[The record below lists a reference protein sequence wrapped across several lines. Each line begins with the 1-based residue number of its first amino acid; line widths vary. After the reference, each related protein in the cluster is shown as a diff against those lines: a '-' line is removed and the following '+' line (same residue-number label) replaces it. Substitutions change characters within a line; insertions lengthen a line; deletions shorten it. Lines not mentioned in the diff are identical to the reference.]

1 MSWEDILKNAT
12 REAKQ
17 FIEEYLSSYDT
28 WLEECE
34 KIHQQQLEQVEE
46 GHQSIIDIK
55 EKYAE
60 QLDIP
65 VIRDMLERT
74 AETNNRTRQSIYESM
89 DRIKELTDRMKALR
103 EEMVGVPIY
112 NILETLIMSI
122 PPESLMEGDRS
133 YPNSPSYDLQQAED
147 LLHRL
152 SFEGSGRRDFT

>member
-17 FIEEYLSSYDT
+17 FIEEYLSSYDV

-34 KIHQQQLEQVEE
+34 KINQQQLEQVEE

-74 AETNNRTRQSIYESM
+74 AETNNRTRQLIYQTM
-89 DRIKELTDRMKALR
+89 DEVKQLMNRMKTLR
-103 EEMVGVPIY
+103 EAMIGVPIY
-112 NILETLIMSI
+112 NILETLIKSI
-122 PPESLMEGDRS
+122 PAESLMEGGSS
-133 YPNSPSYDLQQAED
+133 YPDSPSYDLQQAED

>member
-12 REAKQ
+12 REAEQ

-55 EKYAE
+55 EKYTE

-74 AETNNRTRQSIYESM
+74 AETNNRTRQLIYQTM
-89 DRIKELTDRMKALR
+89 DEVKQLMNRMKTLR
-103 EEMVGVPIY
+103 EAMIGVPIY
-112 NILETLIMSI
+112 NILETLIKSI
-122 PPESLMEGDRS
+122 PAQSLMEGGSS
-133 YPNSPSYDLQQAED
+133 YPDSPSYDLQQAED